1 MSKINTPHIIVFKRR
16 LYFSLSKFL
25 ITCLCNSS
33 ANCWFDIISLL
44 MAELPHAARVSHLSL
59 VSRKY
64 FIKNFINHRTKS
76 MLKSIIFC
84 NLSNIKCFF
93 SFICLCN
100 HVIVFYSLFLFYA
113 SSNMIKLFYK

>member
-1 MSKINTPHIIVFKRR
+1 MSKINTPHIMVFKRR

-25 ITCLCNSS
+25 ITSLCNSS

-84 NLSNIKCFF
+84 NFSNIKCF
-93 SFICLCN
+93 
-100 HVIVFYSLFLFYA
+100 LFLYLSLQSCDCILLSVFVLRFKQYDK
-113 SSNMIKLFYK
+113 IIL